1 MSASIRATDPLDE
14 IVGYH
19 LRRAWNVVRKDF
31 EQSVESLGV
40 RQVTFAIMS
49 TIGAHPG
56 VRQGDVGKQLDIQRA
71 NMVTLVGELVDAG
84 LVERGEDPSDR
95 RAITL
100 RLTGKG
106 EELLRQARE
115 KIAMHEQSILGCLS
129 ESERRKLIDTLK
141 TIIAAGSAN
150 D

>member
-1 MSASIRATDPLDE
+1 MSAGGKDTDPLDE

-40 RQVTFAIMS
+40 RQVTFAILS

-71 NMVTLVGELVDAG
+71 NMVTLVGELVDSG

-100 RLTGKG
+100 RLTTKG
-106 EELLRQARE
+106 EGLLGDARE
-115 KIAMHEQSILGCLS
+115 KIATHEQSVLGCLS
-129 ESERRKLIDTLK
+129 TSERRSLIDMLK
-141 TIIAAGSAN
+141 TIIAAGN